1 MENERYIAGFRFE
14 RLLSKVYSAS
24 SVNANKSLLENALTM
39 EQGKTY
45 AKHLGS
51 SEKQFFALQKKLI
64 ETLNKLQTKAPYSQS
79 NEYFK
84 NLVNYSEKSDSAAGL
99 SEIVE
104 KALLKA
110 SSLDNSGK

>member
-1 MENERYIAGFRFE
+1 MENESYIAGFRFE
-14 RLLSKVYSAS
+14 RLLSKVYSS
-24 SVNANKSLLENALTM
+24 NSVNANKSLLENALTM

-64 ETLNKLQTKAPYSQS
+64 ETLNKLQIRAPYNKSS
-79 NEYFK
+79 EYFK
-84 NLVNYSEKSDSAAGL
+84 HLADYSEECNSAAGL